1 MDQDSRKGTLNL
13 KGAAA
18 GDKSK
23 RGSIAENQKEQSI

>member
-1 MDQDSRKGTLNL
+1 MEQDNKKGLGL

-23 RGSIAENQKEQSI
+23 RGSIAETA